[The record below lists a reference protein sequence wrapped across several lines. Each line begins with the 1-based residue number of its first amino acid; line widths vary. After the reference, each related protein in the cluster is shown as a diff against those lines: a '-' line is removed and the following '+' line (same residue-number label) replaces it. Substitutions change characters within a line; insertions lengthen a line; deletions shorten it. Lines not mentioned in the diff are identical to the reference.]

1 MVAAARFR
9 KCPSAAPAQTI
20 PSTIPFLMRLFF
32 PQPGRDRHVA
42 RWNLVTLSV
51 ATVFGWLPI
60 VGYAETFDSAL
71 QPFFH
76 HYCGDCHG
84 EGSDEGGLA
93 LEKLTPDLDDPA
105 VVATWE
111 RIHDRLSAGEMPPE
125 DSEQPSDA
133 ERSRFLAQLRK
144 PLAQAHAR
152 EKGTVF
158 RRLNRREYQNTLND
172 LFGTNLD
179 LENTLPAD
187 GRSHEFD
194 NVGESL
200 QLSMVQLE
208 RYLEAIDLVFET
220 CIAKTTVPTEVP
232 ERRVSYADTREGKQF
247 IGKVWKK
254 LEDGSV
260 VFFKDGGY
268 PSGMLRDANARES
281 GFYRIRVTG
290 YAYQSESPITFA
302 VGGTTFQR
310 GVTKPT
316 FGYFS
321 FGPGEP
327 QTIEL
332 LAWMPARFM
341 IEITPWGINDSDNP
355 IRKQGPNNYPG
366 PGLAVQ
372 YVDIEG
378 PIVDPFPSPGHH
390 LIFDGL
396 DRREIEPSN
405 PSHKTKSWYRPQFE
419 IVSKD
424 PESDSRK
431 VIQRVARKA
440 FRRPVDTTVID
451 RYCALFQQ
459 QLAQG
464 ESFEAALKSALAAIF
479 CSPDFLF
486 LQERPGWLDD
496 HALASRLSYF
506 LTRTAPDETLMALA
520 DSDRLSRDRSVL
532 LEQVRRLLDDSHHD
546 RFITDFSDAWLNL
559 RDIEF
564 TNPDSSLFPEFDRF
578 LHYSMLLETRG
589 FIAKLIRENRPVRD
603 LVQPDFALLNNRL
616 AQHYG
621 IDGVQG
627 PEMRAVPIVENNV
640 RGGLLGQASV
650 LKVSANGTNTSPV
663 VRGVFVA
670 ERILGSPP
678 PPPPPGVAGVEPDIR
693 HASTLRELLDKHR
706 DLDSCRNC
714 HAMIDPPGF
723 ALESFNPIGGWRE
736 RFRSLGEGERVN
748 QKVNG
753 RKVRYRLG
761 PKVDSSGQ
769 LYHGDRFDGFLQ
781 FRQLLAEDEDRLAET
796 LLTKL
801 LTFATG
807 REMGFSDRE
816 TVSELVRQS
825 RQNGHGIRSMI
836 ELIVTSDIFRQK

>member
-1 MVAAARFR
+1 MRRFFSR
-9 KCPSAAPAQTI
+9 PA
-20 PSTIPFLMRLFF
+20 
-32 PQPGRDRHVA
+32 RDRRVA
-42 RWNLVTLSV
+42 GWNMVTLCL
-51 ATVFGWLPI
+51 ATLFGGLPLG
-60 VGYAETFDSAL
+60 GYAQTFDSSL
-71 QPFFH
+71 QPFFDN
-76 HYCGDCHG
+76 YCRDCHG
-84 EGSDEGGLA
+84 DGSDEGGLE
-93 LEKLTPDLDDPA
+93 LDKLTPTLGDPA
-105 VVATWE
+105 VMATWE
-111 RIHDRLSAGEMPPE
+111 RIHDRVSAGEMPPE
-125 DSEQPSDA
+125 DSDQPTDA
-133 ERSRFLAQLRK
+133 ERSKFLAQLRQ
-144 PLAQAHAR
+144 PLARAHAA
-152 EKGTVF
+152 EKGTVL

-179 LENTLPAD
+179 LENMFPAD

-200 QLSMVQLE
+200 QLSMVQLQ

-220 CIAKTTVPTEVP
+220 CIAKTTVPAEVSN
-232 ERRVSYADTREGKQF
+232 RRVSYADTREGKQF

-254 LEDGSV
+254 LDDGAV

-290 YAYQSESPITFA
+290 YAYQSDSPVTFA

-316 FGYFS
+316 FGYFA

-332 LAWMPARFM
+332 TAWMPQRFM
-341 IEITPWGINDSDNP
+341 IEITPWGINDSANP
-355 IRKQGPNNYPG
+355 IRKQGLNNYPG
-366 PGLAVQ
+366 PGLAIQ
-372 YVDIEG
+372 HVDIEG
-378 PIVDPFPSPGHH
+378 PIVDPFPSSGHR

-405 PSHKTKSWYRPQFE
+405 PSQKTKSWYRPQFE
-419 IVSKD
+419 IVSNV
-424 PESDSRK
+424 PEIDSRK

-440 FRRPVDTTVID
+440 FRRPVDATEID

-459 QLAQG
+459 QIAAG
-464 ESFEAALKSALAAIF
+464 ESFEDSLKSALAAIF

-506 LTRTAPDETLMALA
+506 LTRTTPDESLMDLA
-520 DSDRLSRDRSVL
+520 DSGRLSRDQSVL
-532 LEQVRRLLDDSHHD
+532 LEQTSRLLEDPRHD
-546 RFITDFSDAWLNL
+546 RFITDFTDAWLNL

-578 LHYSMLLETRG
+578 LQYSMLRETRG
-589 FIAKLIRENRPVRD
+589 FVAKLIRENHPVRD
-603 LVQPDFALLNNRL
+603 LIQPDFAFLNNRL

-621 IDGVQG
+621 IEGVDG
-627 PEMRAVPIVENNV
+627 PEMRTVSVTDNDV

-663 VRGVFVA
+663 VRGVFVT

-693 HASTLRELLDKHR
+693 GASTLRELLDKHR

-723 ALESFNPIGGWRE
+723 ALESFNPVGGWRE

-748 QKVNG
+748 REING

-761 PKVDSSGQ
+761 PTVDASGQ

-781 FRQLLAEDEDRLAET
+781 FRQLLAADEDRLAET

-807 REMGFSDRE
+807 REMGFSDRAMV
-816 TVSELVRQS
+816 TALVQQS
-825 RQNGHGIRSMI
+825 KQNGHGIRNMI